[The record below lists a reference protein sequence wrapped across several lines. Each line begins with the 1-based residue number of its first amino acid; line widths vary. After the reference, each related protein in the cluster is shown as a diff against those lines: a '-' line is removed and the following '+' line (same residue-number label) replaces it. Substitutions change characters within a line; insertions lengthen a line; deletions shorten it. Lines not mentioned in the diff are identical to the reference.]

1 MGGAIGVAAAACYN
15 CAALRPVF
23 PEVGAAS
30 AAPILPMPP
39 AEGQPSPLL
48 VVAGTRPECIKLV
61 PVIGAVRKSGGG
73 PLVVVNSGQH
83 LDAVRGT
90 FAGFGVRCDIELEP
104 PSAPTLRAAGDT
116 IRNRIR
122 AAIDATGAQRVLVQ
136 GDTLTAYAGARAARE
151 AGTTVIHVE
160 AGLRTDRATD
170 PFPEEWLRRRIAR
183 LADVHFAPSA
193 SAVAHLRREGVPAGA
208 IHRVG
213 NTGIDTLRSLLAAA
227 PELLAPPA
235 RRDTVLVTLHRRE
248 NWGDNADR
256 ICDALVALAGR
267 RPDLRLVFPVH
278 PNPRVAPRLRARL
291 DGRPGFE
298 LVAPL
303 DYPSF
308 VRAAAQAALVI
319 SDSGGVQEEI
329 PHLGTPLLVPRANT
343 ERPEAIATGFVEL
356 VAAEPERIVDIAL
369 ARLAAPRRIPLA
381 FDDDAPFGPGDA
393 GQRIARVL
401 AAVGAGS
408 VAAAIA
414 VGSPA

>member
-1 MGGAIGVAAAACYN
+1 
-15 CAALRPVF
+15 
-23 PEVGAAS
+23 
-30 AAPILPMPP
+30 MPP
-39 AEGQPSPLL
+39 PDLRPSPLL
-48 VVAGTRPECIKLV
+48 LVAGTRPECIKLV
-61 PVIGAVRKSGGG
+61 PVIDALRRQGDC

-83 LDAVRGT
+83 PDAVRRT
-90 FAGFGVRCDIELEP
+90 FAGFGLGCDIELEP
-104 PSAPTLRAAGDT
+104 PAAPSLRAAGDA
-116 IRNRIR
+116 IRGRIR
-122 AAIDATGAQRVLVQ
+122 AVIDATGAQRVLVQ
-136 GDTLTAYAGARAARE
+136 GDTLTAYAGARAGRE
-151 AGTTVIHVE
+151 AGAMVIHVE

-193 SAVAHLRREGVPAGA
+193 SAVAHLRREGVPAQA
-208 IHRVG
+208 IHHVG
-213 NTGIDTLRSLLAAA
+213 NTGIDTLRALLAAV
-227 PELLAPPA
+227 PELLDPPA

-267 RPDLRLVFPVH
+267 RPDLRLVFPIH

-291 DGRPGFE
+291 AGQRGFD

-303 DYPSF
+303 DYTAF
-308 VRAAAQAALVI
+308 VRAAARAALVI

-356 VAAEPERIVDIAL
+356 VPPDPARIVQIAL
-369 ARLAAPRRIPLA
+369 ARLAAPRRVPLA
-381 FDDDAPFGPGDA
+381 FDAVAPFGAGDA
-393 GQRIARVL
+393 GVRIAQVL
-401 AAVGAGS
+401 ALVGGR
-408 VAAAIA
+408 AAPETAA